1 LRRSSRLTVLWLTP
15 KTLAIH
21 SWLVPPLLSAPI
33 WQRSS
38 YVTRRYLLIGDL
50 LLSQKV
56 TPSSPHSLMHWLLE
70 SAESKEARNQG
81 KKEKGRTL
89 YRQFSGQPMRH
100 ADARGGPAVAGRAG
114 PRSF

>member
-70 SAESKEARNQG
+70 SALG
-81 KKEKGRTL
+81 
-89 YRQFSGQPMRH
+89 
-100 ADARGGPAVAGRAG
+100 RGGERPSAFWWFKTPSANSVRGLLRTCKWWRPNG
-114 PRSF
+114 DPD

>member
-38 YVTRRYLLIGDL
+38 YVTRRYLLMGDL
-50 LLSQKV
+50 LQSQKV
-56 TPSSPHSLMHWLLE
+56 TPSSPHSFMHGFIE
-70 SAESKEARNQG
+70 SAFSSPGISQDNFQRVLRFINICH
-81 KKEKGRTL
+81 
-89 YRQFSGQPMRH
+89 RQK
-100 ADARGGPAVAGRAG
+100 DAS
-114 PRSF
+114 RSVQVPPSSNDV